1 MKMNA
6 PKMNSRTIMR
16 IVAVVI
22 LVAVFGWQ
30 WWGKHRAPAA
40 ADAQHA
46 AAASAAAGTAAA
58 AAKPVK
64 PAPPATMEMGSVTLT
79 ACELKPPHSSKG
91 VPAFCTKFPVPENRA
106 DPKSRTIDLE
116 VAIVKSDS
124 TLPAKDMVVYLAG
137 GPGQSAT
144 ETYPEIAGAFAPL
157 QKHHDI
163 LVLDQRGTGHS
174 NPLSCPV
181 VEKAQEGQADLP
193 FEAARATAE
202 IKQCLAEVEK
212 TADPR
217 YYTTTVA
224 VADLEAVRQALGA
237 PKVDLVG
244 ISYGTR
250 MAQQYATAHPD
261 AVRSIVLDSVAPNT
275 LILGE
280 TFASDLERA
289 LKLQADACVAT
300 PACNKAFGDWR
311 KTLLALHAQ
320 LDAKPV
326 PDVTFRDPRTNE
338 PVTRTVTGDTLAGLV
353 HLFAYNAEASAL
365 LPLDVAQAAK
375 GDFVPLL
382 GQTQI
387 GRGDLDGG
395 MNAGMQLSVMCTEDA
410 PFLKPRPEDAG
421 TLLGTLPIE
430 RIQTA
435 CAVWPRGEMPEDFH
449 QPFKSSIPTLILSGE
464 RDPVT
469 PPRFAE
475 EVLKGLSKGRVLSLK
490 GMGHGELMIG
500 CMPKLVNEFID
511 KLDPKQLDA
520 ECLKRIGPV
529 PAFVNFNG
537 AAP

>member
-1 MKMNA
+1 M
-6 PKMNSRTIMR
+6 KMNSRMLTR
-16 IVAVVI
+16 IAAVVV
-22 LVAVFGWQ
+22 LAAVLGWQ
-30 WWGKHRAPAA
+30 WWGKQRTPAA

-46 AAASAAAGTAAA
+46 AVASAGGASAPEL
-58 AAKPVK
+58 AKPVK
-64 PAPPATMEMGSVTLT
+64 PAPPATIKLGQLTLT
-79 ACELKPPHSSKG
+79 ACGLRAPHSSQS
-91 VPAFCTKFPVPENRA
+91 VPAFCAKFPVPENRA
-106 DPKSRTIDLE
+106 DPHSRKIGLK
-116 VAIVKSDS
+116 VAIVKSDA
-124 TLPAKDMVVYLAG
+124 TVPAKDMVVYLAG

-144 ETYPEIAGAFAPL
+144 ETYPQIAAAFEPL
-157 QKHHDI
+157 LKHHDV
-163 LVLDQRGTGHS
+163 LVLDQRGTGKSH
-174 NPLSCPV
+174 PLACP
-181 VEKAQEGQADLP
+181 EADRAQKGQDDLP
-193 FEAARATAE
+193 FDAARASADV
-202 IKQCLAEVEK
+202 KQCLAEVEK

-217 YYTTTVA
+217 YYTTTDA

-237 PKVDLVG
+237 PQFDLVG

-261 AVRSIVLDSVAPNT
+261 AVRSIVLDSAVPNS

-300 PACNKAFGDWR
+300 PACDKAFGDWR

-320 LDAKPV
+320 LNAKPV
-326 PDVTFRDPRTNE
+326 PDVGYRDPYTNL
-338 PVTRTVTGDTLAGLV
+338 PATRTVTGDTLASLV

-375 GDFVPLL
+375 GNFAPLL
-382 GQTQI
+382 GQSQL
-387 GRGDLDGG
+387 GRGDLDGD
-395 MNAGMQLSVMCTEDA
+395 MNAGLQLSVMCTEDA

-421 TLLGTLPIE
+421 TLLGTLPIRQIE
-430 RIQTA
+430 A
-435 CAVWPRGEMPEDFH
+435 GCAAWPRGTMPKDFH

-475 EVLKGLSKGRVLSLK
+475 EIVKGLANGRVLSLK
-490 GMGHGELMIG
+490 GMGHGELTIG
-500 CMPKLVNEFID
+500 CMPRLVNEFVD
-511 KLDPKQLDA
+511 KLNPKQLDA
-520 ECLKRIGPV
+520 NCLKRVRPV

>member
-237 PKVDLVG
+237 PKFDLVG

-375 GDFVPLL
+375 GDYVPLL

-435 CAVWPRGEMPEDFH
+435 CAVWPRGEMPKDFH

-475 EVLKGLSKGRVLSLK
+475 EVLKGLSNGRVLSLK

>member
-1 MKMNA
+1 M
-6 PKMNSRTIMR
+6 KMNSRMAMR
-16 IVAVVI
+16 IVAVVV
-22 LVAVFGWQ
+22 LAAVLGWQ
-30 WWGKHRAPAA
+30 WWSKHRAPRSTEP
-40 ADAQHA
+40 QTVTE
-46 AAASAAAGTAAA
+46 TAAA
-58 AAKPVK
+58 AAASVAEPAKPVK
-64 PAPPATMEMGSVTLT
+64 AAPPATMKMGQLTLT
-79 ACELKPPHSSKG
+79 ACELKPPHSSQG
-91 VPAFCTKFPVPENRA
+91 MPAFCTKFPVPENRA
-106 DPKSRTIDLE
+106 DPHSRTIDLK
-116 VAIVKSDS
+116 VAVVKSDS
-124 TLPAKDMVVYLAG
+124 TLPANDMVVYLAG

-144 ETYPEIAGAFAPL
+144 ETYPQIAQAFEPL
-157 QKHHDI
+157 QKRHDI
-163 LVLDQRGTGHS
+163 LVLDQRGTGESH
-174 NPLSCPV
+174 PLSCPE
-181 VEKAQEGQADLP
+181 VEKAEQGQADLP
-193 FEAARATAE
+193 FDAARATAD
-202 IKQCLAEVEK
+202 IRQCLAEVEK
-212 TADPR
+212 KADPR
-217 YYTTTVA
+217 YYTTTIA

-237 PKVDLVG
+237 PKFDLVG

-261 AVRSIVLDSVAPNT
+261 AVRSIVLDSVAPNS

-289 LKLQADACVAT
+289 LKLQADACLAT

-311 KTLLALHAQ
+311 KTLLALRGQ
-320 LDAKPV
+320 LNEKPV

-338 PVTRTVTGDTLAGLV
+338 PVTRTVTGDTLAGLA

-365 LPLDVAQAAK
+365 LPLDVAEAEK
-375 GDFVPLL
+375 GNFVPLL

-395 MNAGMQLSVMCTEDA
+395 MNAGMQLAVMCTEDA
-410 PFLKPRPEDAG
+410 PFLKPRPQDTG

-435 CAVWPRGEMPEDFH
+435 CAVWPHGEMPKDFH

-475 EVLKGLSKGRVLSLK
+475 EVLKGLSNGRVLSLK

-500 CMPKLVNEFID
+500 CMPKLVNEFVD
-511 KLDPKQLDA
+511 RLDPKKLDA
-520 ECLKRIGPV
+520 TCLQRIGPV

>member
-1 MKMNA
+1 M
-6 PKMNSRTIMR
+6 KMNSRMLMR
-16 IVAVVI
+16 IVAI
-22 LVAVFGWQ
+22 AIALGIFGWQ
-30 WWGKHRAPAA
+30 WWSRQHKQAPVPAA
-40 ADAQHA
+40 ETS
-46 AAASAAAGTAAA
+46 AAASTVTE
-58 AAKPVK
+58 KPVK
-64 PAPPATMEMGSVTLT
+64 PAPPATIKLGRLTLT
-79 ACELKPPHSSKG
+79 ACELKAPHSSAG
-91 VPAFCTKFPVPENRA
+91 VPAFCAKFPVPENRA
-106 DPKSRTIDLE
+106 DPKSRTIDLK

-124 TLPAKDMVVYLAG
+124 AVPEKDMVAYLAG

-144 ETYPEIAGAFAPL
+144 ETFPQLAAAFAPL

-163 LVLDQRGTGHS
+163 LVLDQRGTGGSHA
-174 NPLSCPV
+174 LSCPE
-181 VEKAQEGQADLP
+181 VEKAQMGQENLP
-193 FEAARATAE
+193 FDAARVKANIA
-202 IKQCLAEVEK
+202 KCLAEVEK
-212 TADPR
+212 HADPR
-217 YYTTTVA
+217 YYTTTIA

-237 PKVDLVG
+237 PKFDLVG

-289 LKLQADACVAT
+289 LQLQSEACLAT
-300 PACNKAFGDWR
+300 PACKQAFGDWR
-311 KTLLALHAQ
+311 KTLLDLHARLQ
-320 LDAKPV
+320 AKPV
-326 PDVTFRDPRTNE
+326 ENVSFRDPRTNE
-338 PVTRTVTGDTLAGLV
+338 PVTRNVTGDTLAGLV

-375 GDFVPLL
+375 GNYAPLL

-387 GRGDLDGG
+387 GEGDLSGN
-395 MNAGMQLSVMCTEDA
+395 MNGGMQLSVMCSEDA
-410 PFLKPRPEDAG
+410 PFLTPRPEDAG
-421 TLLGTLPIE
+421 TLLGTQAIE
-430 RIQTA
+430 RIQAA
-435 CAVWPRGEMPEDFH
+435 CSVWPRGEVPKDFH

-475 EVLKGLSKGRVLSLK
+475 EVLKGLSNGRVLELK
-490 GMGHGELMIG
+490 GMGHGELTIG
-500 CMPKLVNEFID
+500 CMPKVVTQFVD

-520 ECLKRIGPV
+520 GCLKRIGPI

>member
-1 MKMNA
+1 MALKA
-6 PKMNSRTIMR
+6 RTVFRVIA
-16 IVAVVI
+16 VAVI
-22 LVAVFGWQ
+22 LGALAYRHW
-30 WWGKHRAPAA
+30 HRPEPPAMAA
-40 ADAQHA
+40 ADA
-46 AAASAAAGTAAA
+46 
-58 AAKPVK
+58 
-64 PAPPATMEMGSVTLT
+64 APLT
-79 ACELKPPHSSKG
+79 APVETREPSQPARSWRRGSLAFTSCELARPGSGTHVQAWCS
-91 VPAFCTKFPVPENRA
+91 TLDVPENRA
-106 DPKSRTIDLE
+106 DPHGRHIRLKLAIARSDAQVPEPDL
-116 VAIVKSDS
+116 V
-124 TLPAKDMVVYLAG
+124 TLLAG
-137 GPGQSAT
+137 GPGEAAT
-144 ETYPEIAGAFAPL
+144 EAWVLEAPAFADVR
-157 QKHHDI
+157 KHHDV
-163 LVLDQRGTGHS
+163 LLLDQRGTGGS
-174 NPLSCPV
+174 NPLSCKSA
-181 VEKAQEGQADLP
+181 EQASDQHALTLDLDTVRKDV
-193 FEAARATAE
+193 AACLDE
-202 IKQCLAEVEK
+202 VKQK
-212 TADPR
+212 ADPR
-217 YYTTTVA
+217 YYTTTIA

-237 PKVDLVG
+237 PKFDLVG

-375 GDFVPLL
+375 GDYVPLL

>member
-1 MKMNA
+1 M
-6 PKMNSRTIMR
+6 KMNSRMIVR
-16 IVAVVI
+16 IVAVAIALAIV
-22 LVAVFGWQ
+22 GWQ
-30 WWGKHRAPAA
+30 WWSKQRAPAV
-40 ADAQHA
+40 ADARPA
-46 AAASAAAGTAAA
+46 AAASVAPGTSTAT
-58 AAKPVK
+58 AKPVK
-64 PAPPATMEMGSVTLT
+64 PAPPATLKMGKLTLT

-91 VPAFCTKFPVPENRA
+91 VPAFCAKFPVPENRA
-106 DPKSRTIDLE
+106 DPHSRSIDLK

-124 TLPAKDMVVYLAG
+124 TAPAKDMVVYLAG

-144 ETYPEIAGAFAPL
+144 ETFPQLAAAFEPL

-163 LVLDQRGTGHS
+163 LVLDQRGTGGSHA
-174 NPLSCPV
+174 LSCPE
-181 VEKAQEGQADLP
+181 VEKAQKGQQDQP
-193 FEAARATAE
+193 FDAARATAD
-202 IKQCLAEVEK
+202 IAQCLTEVEK

-217 YYTTTVA
+217 YYTTTIA

-237 PKVDLVG
+237 PTFDLIG

-289 LKLQADACVAT
+289 LKLQADACLAA

-320 LDAKPV
+320 LNEKPV
-326 PDVTFRDPRTNE
+326 PDVTFLDPRTNE

-365 LPLDVAQAAK
+365 LPLDVAQAVK
-375 GDFVPLL
+375 GNFAPLL
-382 GQTQI
+382 GQTQL

-410 PFLKPRPEDAG
+410 PLLKPRPQDAG
-421 TLLGTLPIE
+421 TLLGTLPIQ

-435 CAVWPRGEMPEDFH
+435 CAVWPRGEMPKDFH

-475 EVLKGLSKGRVLSLK
+475 EVLKGLSNGRVLSLK
-490 GMGHGELMIG
+490 GMGHSELMIG
-500 CMPKLVNEFID
+500 CMPKLVNEFVD
-511 KLDPKQLDA
+511 KLDPKRLDA
-520 ECLKRIGPV
+520 ACLKRVGPV

>member
-1 MKMNA
+1 M
-6 PKMNSRTIMR
+6 KMNSRKALR
-16 IVAVVI
+16 IAIIVIAVGI
-22 LVAVFGWQ
+22 FGWQ
-30 WWGKHRAPAA
+30 RWANRHPKPGP
-40 ADAQHA
+40 
-46 AAASAAAGTAAA
+46 AAASAAASAKAEA
-58 AAKPVK
+58 PAKPVK
-64 PAPPATMEMGSVTLT
+64 PAPPATIKLGTLSLT
-79 ACELKPPHSSKG
+79 ACELKPEHSSAG
-91 VPAFCTKFPVPENRA
+91 VPAFCTRFPVPENRD
-106 DPKSRTIDLE
+106 DPKSRSIDLK

-124 TLPAKDMVVYLAG
+124 TVPEKDMVVYLAG

-144 ETYPEIAGAFAPL
+144 ETFPQLATAFAPL

-163 LVLDQRGTGHS
+163 LVLDQRGTGGSHA
-174 NPLSCPV
+174 LSCPE
-181 VEKAQEGQADLP
+181 VEKAQKGQENLP
-193 FEAARATAE
+193 FDAARVKADIA
-202 IKQCLAEVEK
+202 KCLAEVEK

-217 YYTTTVA
+217 YYTTTIA

-237 PKVDLVG
+237 PKFDLVG

-289 LKLQADACVAT
+289 LKLQAEACLAT
-300 PACNKAFGDWR
+300 PACKKAFGDWR
-311 KTLLALHAQ
+311 KTLLELHAQ
-320 LDAKPV
+320 LAVKPV
-326 PDVTFRDPRTNE
+326 ENVSFRDPRTNE
-338 PVTRTVTGDTLAGLV
+338 PATRNVTGDTLAGLV

-365 LPLDVAQAAK
+365 LPLDVARAAK
-375 GDFVPLL
+375 GDFTPLL

-387 GRGDLDGG
+387 GEGDLSGN
-395 MNAGMQLSVMCTEDA
+395 MNGGMQLSVMCSEDA
-410 PFLKPRPEDAG
+410 PFLAARPGDAG
-421 TLLGTLPIE
+421 TLLGTRPIE
-430 RIQTA
+430 RIQAA
-435 CAVWPRGEMPEDFH
+435 CSVWPRGTVPKDFH

-475 EVLKGLSKGRVLSLK
+475 EVLKGLSNGRVLELK

-500 CMPKLVNEFID
+500 CMPKVVNQFVD

-520 ECLKRIGPV
+520 ECLKRIGPI